1 MQEQEG
7 NLKSYK
13 KLVILAGVA
22 SVCTSILFILIKL
35 AVWLVSSST
44 VIFASLTDSMF
55 DLLDSLVNLLALRF
69 SLTPPDK

>member
-1 MQEQEG
+1 MQEQEC

-44 VIFASLTDSMF
+44 VIFASLTDSW
-55 DLLDSLVNLLALRF
+55 R
-69 SLTPPDK
+69 